1 MTGVATALG
10 LSSYRDAATPEAAVM
25 AAATTGSADDD
36 DAKALR
42 KFKDEIV
49 SDIVKGYIEPLDQ
62 KVTEQSGNVSAIMV
76 TLAEIST
83 TQCTMMEQ
91 VAELPQSRTRRKSH
105 LRSGPQLKSSRD
117 NEYFIHIAA

>member
-1 MTGVATALG
+1 M
-10 LSSYRDAATPEAAVM
+10 AAV
-25 AAATTGSADDD
+25 TTGSADDD

-49 SDIVKGYIEPLDQ
+49 TDIVKGYIEPLDQ

-83 TQCTMMEQ
+83 TQSTMMEQ
-91 VAELPQSRTRRKSH
+91 VAELPKSRSQHKSH
-105 LRSGPQLKSSRD
+105 LRSGSQLKSMGGGGGGGTQRIRCYNC
-117 NEYFIHIAA
+117 NEWGHFCP